1 MFRMRPRLFPFRIP
15 FRASHSFSQS
25 DANNVNV
32 RHVRFKR
39 PWFKK
44 FVTTCLLYGTAFH
57 VWGSYVLGE
66 YDKMLESAPDEALPE
81 KDFPEKKI
89 MATER
94 TVSRP
99 EEAAT
104 SDPFFI
110 PLGWP
115 RLREGKFYSSSDPE
129 WREFVRM
136 SRDGKKLESLKDD
149 LATIALR
156 NASASNILLQLLG
169 GPLTITG
176 FWLVHHFPSRAPPE
190 YALSGL
196 EIADTEISLAVRPVS
211 SDTGDRIRK
220 CMKPLFV
227 ALAARDAYL
236 VLMKR
241 QLSRIGFQVSDKIQ
255 VGTDSLVMPPSGT
268 GFTGLIDGSPGYHK
282 TGSQLSFADE
292 PHGRVTQQ
300 NNPWLNP
307 SSVLSSLQWLPLPN
321 LGPESDLRA
330 AAGAFKWRL
339 NDCWA
344 RELRTPR
351 RGTFFIVGPV
361 GLKGPKG
368 FCRVEVR
375 GEYDPSTSRWTQV
388 SMQLK
393 DLNIFKQRALGSR

>member
-1 MFRMRPRLFPFRIP
+1 MFRMRQRLFLFQIP
-15 FRASHSFSQS
+15 FRASHSLCQS

-44 FVTTCLLYGTAFH
+44 FVTTCLIYGTAFH
-57 VWGSYVLGE
+57 IWGSFVLGE
-66 YDKMLESAPDEALPE
+66 YDKMLETASDEALPE
-81 KDFPEKKI
+81 KGFPEKNV

-94 TVSRP
+94 TVRRR
-99 EEAAT
+99 EEVAA

-115 RLREGKFYSSSDPE
+115 RLREGKFYSSLDPE
-129 WREFVRM
+129 WREFVRI
-136 SRDGKKLESLKDD
+136 SRDSKKLESLKDD

-169 GPLTITG
+169 RPLTITG

-190 YALSGL
+190 YALPGL
-196 EIADTEISLAVRPVS
+196 EVADTEISWAVRPVS
-211 SDTGDRIRK
+211 SDTGDCIQK

-241 QLSRIGFQVSDKIQ
+241 QLSRMGFEVSDKIQ
-255 VGTDSLVMPPSGT
+255 FGTDSLVMPPSGT
-268 GFTGLIDGSPGYHK
+268 VFTGL
-282 TGSQLSFADE
+282 E
-292 PHGRVTQQ
+292 PHEKVTQQ
-300 NNPWLNP
+300 NQPWLNP
-307 SSVLSSLQWLPLPN
+307 SSVLSSLRWLPLPK

-330 AAGAFKWRL
+330 AAVAFKWRL

-351 RGTFFIVGPV
+351 PGTFLIVGPV
-361 GLKGPKG
+361 GVKGPKG
-368 FCRVEVR
+368 FCRIEVR
-375 GEYDPSTSRWTQV
+375 GEYDPLTSRWTHV

-393 DLNIFKQRALGSR
+393 DLNVFKQRALGNR

>member
-1 MFRMRPRLFPFRIP
+1 
-15 FRASHSFSQS
+15 
-25 DANNVNV
+25 
-32 RHVRFKR
+32 
-39 PWFKK
+39 
-44 FVTTCLLYGTAFH
+44 
-57 VWGSYVLGE
+57 
-66 YDKMLESAPDEALPE
+66 MLESASDEALPE
-81 KDFPEKKI
+81 KDFLEKKVT
-89 MATER
+89 ATER
-94 TVSRP
+94 TVRRP
-99 EEAAT
+99 EEAAA

-115 RLREGKFYSSSDPE
+115 HLREGKFYSSSDPE
-129 WREFVRM
+129 WREFVRI
-136 SRDGKKLESLKDD
+136 SRDGRKLESLKDD

-190 YALSGL
+190 YALPGL
-196 EIADTEISLAVRPVS
+196 EIADTEISWAVRPVS
-211 SDTGDRIRK
+211 SDTGDCIRK

-241 QLSRIGFQVSDKIQ
+241 QLSRMGFQVSDKIQ
-255 VGTDSLVMPPSGT
+255 SGTDSLVMPPSGT
-268 GFTGLIDGSPGYHK
+268 VFTGLIDGSAGHHK

-300 NNPWLNP
+300 NHPWLNP

-330 AAGAFKWRL
+330 AAVAFKWRL

-368 FCRVEVR
+368 FCRVDVR
-375 GEYDPSTSRWTQV
+375 GEYDPLTSRWTHV